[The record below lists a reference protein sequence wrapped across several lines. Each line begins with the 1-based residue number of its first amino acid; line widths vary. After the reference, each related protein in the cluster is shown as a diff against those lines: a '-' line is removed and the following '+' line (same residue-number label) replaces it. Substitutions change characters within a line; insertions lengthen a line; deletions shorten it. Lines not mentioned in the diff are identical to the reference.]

1 VTDTITVY
9 GASWCPDCRRA
20 KQFFGE
26 HRIDYEWIDI
36 TENAE
41 AVAFVEKVN
50 NGGRRIPTI
59 VFPDGDILVEPSNA
73 ELMAKT
79 EAQTELGSA
88 FFDLIVVGGGPS
100 GLTAAIYAAREGLK
114 TLVIDQAGLGG
125 QAATTQILDNFPGFA
140 QGINGQE
147 FAQRLELQAR
157 RFKTQIV
164 QGEQIVDIVR
174 DGQYLVV
181 KSINRREYV
190 SHAVLIATGSRY
202 MRLNIPGED
211 ELIGYNVHFCA
222 TCDGPFYKGKDVLVI
237 GGGNSGFE
245 EGLHLA
251 TMARS
256 VTIVEFNSEVKAS
269 QILQEKVAERESMRV
284 VTNHAVL
291 EFKVKD
297 DNQLAGVIVE
307 DRATGEVK
315 EWHPDG
321 VFVFIG
327 LSPNSSFLA
336 TTIERD
342 QWGFIKTD
350 ATLQTSLAG
359 VFAAGDVR
367 EGSTKQAISAAG
379 EGATAALMIRQYLKS
394 LGDVNP
400 VNSIEREMG
409 EVMWSARCVEI

>member
-1 VTDTITVY
+1 MTDTIAIY

-50 NGGRRIPTI
+50 NGSRRIPTI

-73 ELMAKT
+73 ELAKKT
-79 EAQTELGSA
+79 ETQTEVGSA
-88 FFDLIVVGGGPS
+88 FYDVIVVGGGPS

-125 QAATTQILDNFPGFA
+125 QAATTQILDNFPAFE
-140 QGINGQE
+140 QGITGQE
-147 FAQRLELQAR
+147 FAYRLEQQAR
-157 RFKTQIV
+157 RFKTDIV
-164 QGEQIVDIVR
+164 QGEQIVDILR
-174 DGQYLVV
+174 EGQYLVV
-181 KSINRREYV
+181 KSINKREYV
-190 SHAVLIATGSRY
+190 SRAVLIATGSRY
-202 MRLNIPGED
+202 KRLNIPGED

-222 TCDGPFYKGKDVLVI
+222 TCDGAFYKDKNVLVI

-256 VTIVEFNSEVKAS
+256 VTIVEFMPEVKAS
-269 QILQEKVAERESMRV
+269 QILQEKVAEQDSMRV

-297 DNQLAGVIVE
+297 DNQLAGVVVQ
-307 DRATGEVK
+307 DRASGELK

-327 LSPNSSFLA
+327 LSPNSSFLPA
-336 TTIERD
+336 TIERD

-350 ATLQTSLAG
+350 ATLRTSLEG
-359 VFAAGDVR
+359 VYAAGDVR
-367 EGSTKQAISAAG
+367 AGSTKQAISAAG

-400 VNSIEREMG
+400 VNSIERETI
-409 EVMWSARCVEI
+409 VVR

>member
-1 VTDTITVY
+1 MADTIIVF
-9 GASWCPDCRRA
+9 GATWCPDCRRA

-36 TENAE
+36 TDNPE
-41 AVAFVEKVN
+41 AIAFVEKAN
-50 NGGRRIPTI
+50 NGSRRIPTI

-73 ELMAKT
+73 ELAEKT
-79 EAQTELGSA
+79 ETQTDVGSA
-88 FFDLIVVGGGPS
+88 FYDVIVVGGGPS

-114 TLVIDQAGLGG
+114 TLVIDQAGMGG
-125 QAATTQILDNFPGFA
+125 QAATTQILDNFPGFE
-140 QGINGQE
+140 QGISGQE

-157 RFKTQIV
+157 RFKTHIV
-164 QGEQIVDIVR
+164 QGEQIIDIVR

-202 MRLNIPGED
+202 RRLNIPGED

-222 TCDGPFYKGKDVLVI
+222 TCDGPFYKDRDVLVI

-256 VTIVEFNSEVKAS
+256 VTIVEFNPEVKAS
-269 QILQEKVAERESMRV
+269 QILQEKVAEQDSMRV
-284 VTNHAVL
+284 VTNHAVH
-291 EFKVKD
+291 EFKMKD
-297 DNQLAGVIVE
+297 DNQLAGVVVE

-315 EWHPDG
+315 EWNPDG

-327 LSPNSSFLA
+327 LSPNSSFLPA
-336 TTIERD
+336 TIERD

-350 ATLQTSLAG
+350 AMLKTSLEG
-359 VFAAGDVR
+359 VYAAGDVK

-379 EGATAALMIRQYLKS
+379 EGASAALMIRQYLKS

-400 VNSIEREMG
+400 VNSIERDTID
-409 EVMWSARCVEI
+409 VK

>member
-1 VTDTITVY
+1 MTDTITVY

-36 TENAE
+36 TDNPE

-50 NGGRRIPTI
+50 NGSRRIPTI

-73 ELMAKT
+73 ELTQKT
-79 EAQTELGSA
+79 ETQTEVGSA
-88 FFDLIVVGGGPS
+88 FYDVAVVGGGPS
-100 GLTAAIYAAREGLK
+100 GLTAAIYAAREGLN

-125 QAATTQILDNFPGFA
+125 QAATTQILDNFPAFE
-140 QGINGQE
+140 QGVTGQE
-147 FAQRLELQAR
+147 FARRLELQAR
-157 RFKTQIV
+157 RFNTGIV

-174 DGQYLVV
+174 DGQYLIV
-181 KSINRREYV
+181 KSINKREYV
-190 SHAVLIATGSRY
+190 ARAVLIATGSRY
-202 MRLNIPGED
+202 RRLNVPGED

-222 TCDGPFYKGKDVLVI
+222 TCDGPFYKDRDVLVI

-256 VTIVEFNSEVKAS
+256 VTIVEFNPEVKAS
-269 QILQEKVAERESMRV
+269 QILQEKVAEQKTMRV
-284 VTNHAVL
+284 VTNHAVV

-297 DNQLAGVIVE
+297 DNQLAGVVVE
-307 DRATGEVK
+307 DRASGEQN
-315 EWHPDG
+315 EWYTDG

-327 LSPNSSFLA
+327 LSPNSSFLPA
-336 TTIERD
+336 SIERD

-350 ATLQTSLAG
+350 ATLKTSLEG

-400 VNSIEREMG
+400 INSIERETI
-409 EVMWSARCVEI
+409 EVSPQAKARA